1 MSMLICTKFTYLRVS
16 VCISFSFFLYL
27 KWDRLDGVALVLD
40 LTSSTALESASDW
53 LNLAKGSM
61 ISSQQNKKHVPPSDG
76 SGDQTGNGSSKRGGG
91 ASGSDQSFLGVLIGS
106 KTDLKDQ
113 RVISP
118 KAAQDFAS
126 QHGLQYFECS
136 AVSTTHTTLKFD
148 SSHLSSLVFF
158 YKNQEKR

>member
-1 MSMLICTKFTYLRVS
+1 M
-16 VCISFSFFLYL
+16 
-27 KWDRLDGVALVLD
+27 LD

-76 SGDQTGNGSSKRGGG
+76 SGDQTGNGSGGGGKRGGVGG
-91 ASGSDQSFLGVLIGS
+91 ADQSFLGVLIGS

-136 AVSTTHTTLKFD
+136 AVSTTHT
-148 SSHLSSLVFF
+148 HSSLTHLISLHYFF
-158 YKNQEKR
+158 YKPREEISL